1 MSVVVHRNGDEFF
14 GRGVN
19 LAIISIVFTFTA
31 FCLVTSRLVTRWK
44 LIRKLGADDC
54 AIVASMLFSLGLT
67 ISNCIS
73 VAHGIGKASNT
84 LSPPDLHI
92 ALQTFWAAQILYK
105 FTINLTKTSICL
117 LYLRIFPSQKFRQTV
132 YLVMGY
138 VLLYAF
144 ASIIATIFECI
155 PLEKIW
161 KHSLPGTCI
170 NLTAFWYSN
179 AAANIIGDFTILCLP
194 MPVVRSLHLGRRQ
207 KWGLAMVFALGGFV
221 CITSILRMTTLDT
234 GSKNQDQTYGTL
246 NSTIWTTIEAN
257 TGIICACLPMLKSP
271 LAFLFPRLFP
281 RNSYTDY
288 SSRSDVVSRGPSR
301 VTASR
306 DGESPAAYDGWGRLQ
321 SQRPINLIR
330 VPVPAKLS
338 SDTSSD
344 GTFGMSCQDIPM
356 GHITKTVH
364 VDVKYGDRNLC
375 PPNPSPNGSQHSK
388 ERVRSIS
395 QVPLVGQDCHQF
407 A

>member
-1 MSVVVHRNGDEFF
+1 MTSRSCVYQCQWFGVCILAVDKNGD
-14 GRGVN
+14 
-19 LAIISIVFTFTA
+19 L
-31 FCLVTSRLVTRWK
+31 RWY
-44 LIRKLGADDC
+44 LLLGAC
-54 AIVASMLFSLGLT
+54 KSPRSM
-67 ISNCIS
+67 
-73 VAHGIGKASNT
+73 HR
-84 LSPPDLHI
+84 H
-92 ALQTFWAAQILYK
+92 
-105 FTINLTKTSICL
+105 
-117 LYLRIFPSQKFRQTV
+117 
-132 YLVMGY
+132 
-138 VLLYAF
+138 
-144 ASIIATIFECI
+144 
-155 PLEKIW
+155 
-161 KHSLPGTCI
+161 
-170 NLTAFWYSN
+170 
-179 AAANIIGDFTILCLP
+179 LCLQ
-194 MPVVRSLHLGRRQ
+194 STS
-207 KWGLAMVFALGGFV
+207 V